1 MRLVWV
7 VMVLPLQVACSLMIF
22 RVDARRGGGVINFF
36 ALHDIGPAFFKGGND
51 ADVQD
56 IVQVSQDHL
65 RGSSDHPHM
74 ASCTGGPGKP
84 IPRPPIIPSPKKSFL
99 GGAPPLSWVEG

>member
-22 RVDARRGGGVINFF
+22 RVDARRGGVVIDFF
-36 ALHDIGPAFFKGGND
+36 ALHDIGHAFFKGGND

-65 RGSSDHPHM
+65 RGSSDDHHM
-74 ASCTGGPGKP
+74 ASCSGGPDNP
-84 IPRPPIIPSPKKSFL
+84 IPGPPIILSRKKCF
-99 GGAPPLSWVEG
+99 WVRTYHVS